1 MKRYRLRVAVLVV
14 AVVSL
19 LVFAAVPAWA
29 APPSPPTGVTAQSGS
44 TTAAVL
50 WTPGATNGNTIT
62 GYTLTPSPAC
72 SGTCTGLTTTGATS
86 TSTSV
91 GGLTNGTSYTFTV
104 VANSSGGDSSP
115 SAASNAVTPHA
126 NSNACAFDSFPNIP
140 GGSSELAIRCT
151 LTSAIGGS
159 GSSYRVEDL
168 PYANWHTG
176 AGRSITTT
184 LATSATS
191 AVITA
196 SAAHFAAQDVNDVIS
211 GPGIPSNTFIK
222 AVTTTTATLNKV
234 VGSPGVAK
242 GAKLTVNNS
251 DGRTVI
257 ATAYG
262 TNTITSATA
271 HFCKVGLTGCN
282 SGVTQKN
289 DVGRTV
295 SGTRIP
301 HGSVITL
308 VNSATQVT
316 ISQNVFACPSGVT
329 AANCNQVGLSS
340 VPNLSTSR
348 QIKDAT
354 FISPNKV
361 CSATAGFTQTDV
373 NLPIASVAAPSKFP
387 AGDYI
392 ASVGAGGTGCVGNTF
407 AVLHAAYT
415 AAGTNTKV
423 FIGTRSSDAPINGDA
438 VMSLGSELSVSP
450 SLSAGLPNCSE
461 NSAVGT
467 NLVGKWL
474 NPGAFDTTAL
484 GQPSSTTITGPLIA
498 QLDVT
503 TGAGS
508 PAFAGYVM
516 LAKAGTAG
524 DTDTAAHVDLVF
536 PALLT
541 GLAVCPSPSDVGV
554 ATTFRFF
561 GETLSQS
568 AAGSGDVRDFQD
580 VPAGTAARIGSVYE
594 HILTGPT
601 PTEIFAASGSCM
613 ISFPTTRADYAC
625 SGT

>member
-1 MKRYRLRVAVLVV
+1 MKRQRVRIVMLAV

-19 LVFAAVPAWA
+19 LVFAASPAWA

-44 TTAAVL
+44 ATAAVL

-72 SGTCTGLTTTGATS
+72 GGCTGLTTTGATS
-86 TSTSV
+86 TSV
-91 GGLTNGTSYTFTV
+91 GGLTNGTAYTFTV
-104 VANSSGGDSSP
+104 VANSSGGDSGASG
-115 SAASNAVTPHA
+115 ASNSVTPHA
-126 NSNACAFDSFPNIP
+126 NSDGCGFDSFPSIP
-140 GGSSELAIRCT
+140 GSSSELAIRCT
-151 LTSAIGGS
+151 LTTATGGA
-159 GSSYRVEDL
+159 GTSYRVEDL
-168 PYANWHTG
+168 PFANWHSG
-176 AGRSITTT
+176 AGRGVTTT
-184 LATSATS
+184 AATAATS

-196 SAAHFAAQDVNDVIS
+196 SAGHFAAQDVNDVIS

-222 AVTTTTATLNKV
+222 AVTATTATLNKA
-234 VGSPGVAK
+234 VGSPGVAT

-251 DGRTVI
+251 DGRTVT
-257 ATAYG
+257 ATTYG
-262 TNTITSATA
+262 TNTITAPTG
-271 HFCKVGLTGCN
+271 HFCKAGLTGCN

-289 DVGRTV
+289 DVGRIV

-301 HGSVITL
+301 HGSVITA
-308 VNSATQVT
+308 VNTASQIT
-316 ISQNVFACPSGVT
+316 ISQNVFACPAGVT
-329 AANCNQVGLSS
+329 AANCNQVGISS
-340 VPNLSTSR
+340 LPTLSTSR

-361 CSATAGFTQTDV
+361 CSASARFTQTDV
-373 NLPIASVAAPSKFP
+373 NLPIASVGAPSKFP

-392 ASVGAGGTGCVGNTF
+392 TAVGAGGTGCTGNTF
-407 AVLHAAYT
+407 AVLKTNYVT
-415 AAGTNTKV
+415 TGTNTKV
-423 FIGTRSSDAPINGDA
+423 FVGGRSSDAPINGDA
-438 VMSLGSELSVSP
+438 IMSLGSELSVSP
-450 SLSAGLPNCSE
+450 GLSAGLPNCTE
-461 NSAVGT
+461 NSAVGS

-474 NPGAFDTTAL
+474 NPGSFDTTAL
-484 GQPSSTTITGPLIA
+484 GQPASTTITGPVIA

-503 TGAGS
+503 TGTGN

-524 DTDTAAHVDLVF
+524 DSDTAAHVDIVF

-541 GLAVCPSPSDVGV
+541 GTAVCPAPSDVGI

-580 VPAGTAARIGSVYE
+580 LPAGTAATNGSVYE
-594 HILTGPT
+594 HILQGVT
-601 PTEIFAASGSCM
+601 PIFTASGSCM
-613 ISFPTTRADYAC
+613 ISFPTTRADYSC